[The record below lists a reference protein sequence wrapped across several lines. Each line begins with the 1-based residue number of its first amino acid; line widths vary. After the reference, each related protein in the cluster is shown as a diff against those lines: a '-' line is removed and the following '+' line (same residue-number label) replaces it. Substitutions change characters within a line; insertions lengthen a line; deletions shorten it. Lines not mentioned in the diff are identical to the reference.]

1 MLYKIQQ
8 LERTFHQNDKGNYL
22 YWLDKSRNILTDGY
36 RLYDY
41 IPNYGV
47 QERQYAEIPTNHI
60 KVTFELIVLTLNYI
74 SQNLDSTI
82 DDLLSVLID
91 AGMSEES
98 AQQWISLFQDA
109 VAEFTLKTTY
119 DDCKQW
125 VIDQLQN
132 KPVERIAEMLVGMLA
147 FTDVFPH
154 TNIVIYRNNMPYK
167 QVVTL

>member
-1 MLYKIQQ
+1 MIYNIANLKQSPHFSP
-8 LERTFHQNDKGNYL
+8 EDKSL
-22 YWLDKSRNILTDGY
+22 YWLDQNVLTDGY
-36 RLYDY
+36 KLYDY
-41 IPNYGV
+41 VKGV
-47 QERQYAEIPTNHI
+47 GVIERQYAEIPSNHI

-74 SQNLDSTI
+74 SQNSGSTI

-132 KPVERIAEMLVGMLA
+132 KSVERVAEMLVGMLA
-147 FTDVFPH
+147 LTDVFPH
-154 TNIVIYRNNMPYK
+154 TNIVIYRNDMPYK